1 MNDKA
6 EQLIYN
12 HVFKELVNDGFQQ
25 CHAEQAGAAALRLY
39 RRNTRHQNAIKQAIA
54 QCNKAH
60 KRVEK

>member
-6 EQLIYN
+6 EQLIYD

-25 CHAEQAGAAALRLY
+25 SHAEQAGAAALRSY
-39 RRNTRHQNAIKQAIA
+39 RRNTNHKNAIKQAIA
-54 QCNKAH
+54 QCKKAH